1 MSAGTASGPAAD
13 PDVDPAVGIPSTG
26 AGRLRWGVAGCGWV
40 ARDHVAPALA
50 ADPSS
55 QVVALLDPAPAAR
68 DTLAAAVV
76 AAGGGQP
83 GVSTDDP
90 ATFTAAGLDA
100 VYVAAPNHLHRQL
113 VELAAGSGIPVLC
126 EKPMA
131 TTLADAR
138 AMVAACAQAGVG
150 YATAFDQRHHP
161 AHVALAAMIAAGELG
176 TITAV
181 RIAYGCW
188 TDPGWRPDTSP
199 EGYDNWRADPA
210 RAGGGALVDLAP
222 HGLDLTGV
230 LLGGDDVDEVVA
242 LRQRRVHDYAV
253 DDGAVLAG
261 RTSGDVLL
269 DLHVSYN
276 TPDALPRRRLE
287 VIGTKAMAVAVNTMG
302 QTPGGTL
309 TVHDAQGGPPRDV
322 PFDTVTSPFAQM
334 VAHYAAARRGERAWP
349 SSPERDLHH
358 LDLLMTATGG
368 PR

>member
-1 MSAGTASGPAAD
+1 MTADPAASA
-13 PDVDPAVGIPSTG
+13 PPTPQ
-26 AGRLRWGVAGCGWV
+26 GRLRWGMAGCGWV

-55 QVVALLDPAPAAR
+55 RVVALLDPAAAAR
-68 DTLAAAVV
+68 GSLAAAVV
-76 AAGGGQP
+76 AAGGAEP
-83 GVSTDDP
+83 EVSTDDP
-90 ATFTAAGLDA
+90 AAFAGAGLDV
-100 VYVAAPNHLHRQL
+100 VYVAAPNHLHRPL
-113 VELAAGSGIPVLC
+113 VETAAGAGVPVLC

-131 TTLADAR
+131 TTAADAR
-138 AMVAACAQAGVG
+138 AMVAA
-150 YATAFDQRHHP
+150 
-161 AHVALAAMIAAGELG
+161 GELG
-176 TITAV
+176 TVTAV

-188 TDPGWRPDTSP
+188 TDPTWRPETSP

-210 RAGGGALVDLAP
+210 RAGGGSLVDLAP

-230 LLGGDDVDEVVA
+230 LLGGDDVAEVVA

-261 RTSGDVLL
+261 RTAGGVLP

-287 VIGTKAMAVAVNTMG
+287 VVGTRGMAVAVDTTG

-309 TVHDAQGGPPRDV
+309 TVHDADGGSPREV
-322 PFDTVTSPFAQM
+322 PFDTATSPFAAM
-334 VAHYAAARRGERAWP
+334 VAHHAAARRGERAWP
-349 SSPERDLHH
+349 SNPARDLHH

-368 PR
+368 AR

>member
-1 MSAGTASGPAAD
+1 MTAP
-13 PDVDPAVGIPSTG
+13 
-26 AGRLRWGVAGCGWV
+26 LRWGVAGCGWV

-55 QVVALLDPAPAAR
+55 QVVALLDPAEGAR
-68 DTLAAAVV
+68 ESLAAAVV
-76 AAGGGQP
+76 ASGGDEP
-83 GVSTDDP
+83 EVSTDDP
-90 ATFTAAGLDA
+90 SAFTGAGLDA
-100 VYVAAPNHLHRQL
+100 VYVAAPNHLHRPL
-113 VELAAGSGIPVLC
+113 VEMAASAGVPVLC

-131 TTLADAR
+131 TTPADAR
-138 AMVAACAQAGVG
+138 AMVAACADAGVG

-161 AHVALAAMIAAGELG
+161 AHVALAAMVASGELG
-176 TITAV
+176 TVTAV

-188 TDPGWRPDTSP
+188 TDPAWRPETSP

-230 LLGGDDVDEVVA
+230 LLGGDDVAEVVA

-261 RTSGDVLL
+261 LTGDGVLL

-276 TPDALPRRRLE
+276 TPDRLPRRRLE
-287 VIGTKAMAVAVNTMG
+287 VIGTKGMVVAVDTMG

-309 TVHDAQGGPPRDV
+309 TRHDAGGGGPRDV
-322 PFDTVTSPFAQM
+322 PFDALTSPFARM
-334 VAHYAAARRGERAWP
+334 VAHYAATRRGERAWP
-349 SSPERDLHH
+349 SSPARDLHH
-358 LDLLMTATGG
+358 LDLLMIATGG
-368 PR
+368 AR

>member
-1 MSAGTASGPAAD
+1 MSADAVTAA
-13 PDVDPAVGIPSTG
+13 DPAVGSPSTDS
-26 AGRLRWGVAGCGWV
+26 GRLRWGVAGCGWV

-55 QVVALLDPAPAAR
+55 TVVALLDPAPGAR
-68 DTLAAAVV
+68 DALAASVV
-76 AAGGGQP
+76 TAGGEEP
-83 GVSTDDP
+83 GVSTADP
-90 ATFTAAGLDA
+90 SAFTAAGLDA
-100 VYVAAPNHLHRQL
+100 VYVAAPNHLHRRL
-113 VELAAGSGIPVLC
+113 VETAASAGVPVLC

-131 TTLADAR
+131 TTAADAR
-138 AMVAACAQAGVG
+138 AMVDACERAGVG

-161 AHVALAAMIAAGELG
+161 AHVALAEMVAAGELG
-176 TITAV
+176 TVTAV

-188 TDPGWRPDTSP
+188 TDPAWRPETSP
-199 EGYDNWRADPA
+199 EGYDNWRADPS

-230 LLGGDDVDEVVA
+230 LLGGDDVTEVVA

-261 RTSGDVLL
+261 RTAGDVLL

-287 VIGTKAMAVAVNTMG
+287 VVGTRGLAVAVNTMG

-309 TVHDAQGGPPRDV
+309 TVHPADGGKPRGV
-322 PFDTVTSPFAQM
+322 PFDTAVSPFAQM
-334 VAHYAAARRGERAWP
+334 VAHYAAVRSGERAWP
-349 SSPERDLHH
+349 SSPARDLHH

>member
-1 MSAGTASGPAAD
+1 MSPGPAA
-13 PDVDPAVGIPSTG
+13 G
-26 AGRLRWGVAGCGWV
+26 AGLRWGVAGCGWV

-55 QVVALLDPAPAAR
+55 RVVALLDPAEPSR
-68 DTLAAAVV
+68 RSLAAAVL
-76 AAGGGQP
+76 AAGGGEP
-83 GVSTDDP
+83 EVSTGDP
-90 ATFTAAGLDA
+90 AAFTAAGLDA
-100 VYVAAPNHLHRQL
+100 VYVAAPNHLHRPL
-113 VELAAGSGIPVLC
+113 VEMAARAGAAVLC

-131 TTLADAR
+131 TIAADAR
-138 AMVAACAQAGVG
+138 AMVEACATAGVG

-161 AHVALAAMIAAGELG
+161 AHVAIAAMVAAGELG
-176 TITAV
+176 TVTAV

-188 TDPGWRPDTSP
+188 TDPAWRPETSP
-199 EGYDNWRADPA
+199 QGYDNWRADPV

-230 LLGGDDVDEVVA
+230 LLGGDDVEQVLA

-261 RTSGDVLL
+261 RTGDGVLL
-269 DLHVSYN
+269 DLHVSYC

-287 VIGTKAMAVAVNTMG
+287 VIGTRGMALAVDTMG

-309 TVHDAQGGPPRDV
+309 TVFDAGGAPPRDV
-322 PFDTVTSPFAQM
+322 AFDTAVSPFAQM

-349 SSPERDLHH
+349 STPERDLHH
-358 LDLLMTATGG
+358 VDLLMSATRGD
-368 PR
+368 R

>member
-1 MSAGTASGPAAD
+1 MSAPAA
-13 PDVDPAVGIPSTG
+13 PDVEADVEPAVDQARAPSAT
-26 AGRLRWGVAGCGWV
+26 LRWGVAGCGWV
-40 ARDHVAPALA
+40 ARDHVAPAMA
-50 ADPSS
+50 SDPSS
-55 QVVALLDPAPAAR
+55 RVAALLDPSPAAR
-68 DTLAAAVV
+68 GTLAAAVV
-76 AAGGGQP
+76 AAGGEAP
-83 GVSTDDP
+83 GTSTDDQSV
-90 ATFTAAGLDA
+90 FTAAGLDA

-113 VELAAGSGIPVLC
+113 VESAAGAGLPVLC

-138 AMVAACAQAGVG
+138 AMVAACADAGVG

-161 AHVALAAMIAAGELG
+161 AHVALADLIAAGELG
-176 TITAV
+176 TVTAV

-188 TDPGWRPDTSP
+188 TDPAWRPDTSP
-199 EGYDNWRADPA
+199 EGYDNWRADPS

-230 LLGGDDVDEVVA
+230 LLGGDDVAEVVA
-242 LRQRRVHDYAV
+242 LCQRRVHDYAV

-261 RTSGDVLL
+261 RTAGDVLL

-287 VIGTKAMAVAVNTMG
+287 VIGTRAMAVAVNTMG
-302 QTPGGTL
+302 QTPGGRL
-309 TVHDAQGGPPRDV
+309 TVHPVDGEPREV
-322 PFDTVTSPFAQM
+322 PFDALTSPFAQM

-349 SSPERDLHH
+349 SSPARDLHH
-358 LDLLMTATGG
+358 LDLLMIATGG